1 MVQLF
6 KRQDLRVEPVYN
18 SGTQTVLSSSGLQ
31 TGCPHAEFSMLCN
44 SFLPFSVHF
53 SLSARTERNQENGE
67 MQSPPR
73 DYLHTYR
80 TNEVQELGRRKLVGL
95 GSLVIPF
102 ITQNNDQNLNLI
114 ISP

>member
-1 MVQLF
+1 
-6 KRQDLRVEPVYN
+6 
-18 SGTQTVLSSSGLQ
+18 
-31 TGCPHAEFSMLCN
+31 
-44 SFLPFSVHF
+44 
-53 SLSARTERNQENGE
+53 